1 MSYSFIERKCI
12 RKSFAKRPQKH
23 EIPNLLRIQKDSYGS
38 FLQRNVPPDERVD
51 AGLHGAFTSVFPLKS
66 NRAYVELH
74 YCGYLLEEPRFDVDE
89 CRQRGMTYAL
99 GLHVVLR
106 LVVYDRKAGPT
117 KKKIKYMK
125 EQQVYF
131 GEFPLMT
138 ETGTFIVNGA
148 ERVVLSQLQRSPG
161 VSFEHDKGK
170 TYSSGKLIYSARIIP
185 RRGCWLDFEFDA
197 RDRLYV
203 RIDRRRKLPVT
214 VLLRALGMDNQQML
228 DTFFEKEHYTVKGD
242 GIILNIDFQQMLS
255 QTINFDL
262 VVDGETILKAGG
274 RVARSHVQKMKKAR
288 LKRHPVTKAHLLD
301 KVIADDVCVQGSDVV
316 CLKAN
321 EKITPTSLVILLAS
335 GARTFTT
342 LCVNE
347 LDRTPSISSTLQDDP
362 TTSKTLARAKIY
374 RVIRPGDPPTS
385 RDVCD
390 KLFNGLFLQRERYD
404 LSECGR
410 MKLDL
415 GVGRHKGEDEVGDLA
430 TSTQERDPSVL
441 CLDDIVAVLREL
453 LKIRNGARNCDDIDH
468 LGNRRVRSVGE
479 MLEEVYRNG
488 LRRVDRALGER
499 LAQAESDDMMPK
511 NFINV
516 KPITSIVNEFFC
528 SGQLSQFMDQTN
540 PLSEVTHKRRISSLG
555 PGGLTRERAGF
566 EVRDVHPSHYGRVCP
581 IETPEG
587 PNIGLISSLA
597 VYSRPNRYGFLE
609 TPYFVVSKC
618 RVTKKVEY
626 LSAIREGNYVIAQAN
641 TLMDVRGRL
650 TGEFVSCRYRN
661 EFVLRTPKEVQY
673 IDVSTNQIVS
683 ASASLIPFLEHDD
696 ANRALMGSNM
706 QRQAVPTLQCEK
718 PLVGTGMERVV
729 AKDSGVTVLAKRG
742 GTVMSVDSTRIVMS
756 VNEHEI
762 EKDGDGA
769 DIYRLT
775 KYARSNQD
783 TCINQRP
790 LVKVGDRVEAD
801 DIIADG
807 PCTDMGELSLGRN
820 VLVAFMPWHG
830 YNFED
835 SILVSERMVE
845 GDHFTSIHI
854 EELTC
859 TARDMKVNREEI
871 TADIP
876 NVPEGMILK
885 LDESGVVYVGAEVE
899 SGDILV
905 GKVTPKGD
913 AQLGPE
919 EKLLRAIFGEKAYD
933 VKDSSLRVPSGMRG
947 TVIDVRIFTREGE
960 ERDACAQ
967 DLAMADLERMEKDIN
982 SRLRIHEDGIYDRIR
997 KLLIGEE
1004 VAGGSPDPE
1013 SGKVVTESYL
1023 NRLLRK
1029 KWLKI
1034 GLRSEN
1040 AAKKLEELKTRLT
1053 AHQTKAAEDL
1063 GKARDKLERGDDLPS
1078 GVIKRIK
1085 VHLAVKRRLQA
1096 GDKMAGRHGNKGVV
1110 SLVVPTEDMPFL
1122 ADGTPIDM
1130 VLNPLGV
1137 PSRMNVGQVLE
1148 THLGWAAKGLG
1159 KKIGDLLDS
1168 GATPAKLRELLKEIY
1183 SLGDGDSGDISR
1195 LKDAEIMLMSENLRH
1210 GVPMASPVFDGASEQ
1225 EIKDAL
1231 KMAELPESGQT
1242 KLYDGR
1248 SGECFDRDVTVGYLY
1263 MMKLNHLVDDKMHA
1277 RSIGRYSMV
1286 TQQPSG
1292 GKAYFGGQRFGE
1304 MEVWALEAYGAAHTL
1319 QEMLTVKSDD
1329 ILGRNN
1335 VYRNITNDDLR
1346 IETNVPESFN
1356 VLTKEVRALALNL
1369 DFDTKKRD
1377 GGRGTE

>member
-1 MSYSFIERKCI
+1 MSYGFTERKCV
-12 RKSFAKRPQKH
+12 RKNFAKRPQKH
-23 EIPNLLRIQKDSYGS
+23 KIPGLLRIQKNSYDS
-38 FLQRNVPPDERVD
+38 FLQRDVPPDERVD
-51 AGLHGAFTSVFPLKS
+51 AGLHSAFTSVFPIKS
-66 NRAYVELH
+66 NKGYVELH
-74 YCGYLLEEPRFDVDE
+74 YCKYLLEEPRYDVNE
-89 CRQRGMTYAL
+89 CRQRGMTYAF

-106 LVVYDRKAGPT
+106 LVVYDRKAGSE
-117 KKKIKYMK
+117 KKKIRYMK

-185 RRGCWLDFEFDA
+185 HRGCWLDFEFDNK
-197 RDRLYV
+197 DKLFV
-203 RIDRRRKLPVT
+203 RIDKRRKLPVT
-214 VLLRALGMDNQQML
+214 VLLRSLGMNNQKML
-228 DTFFEKEHYTVKGD
+228 DTFFERDRYTLKGKAIMMD
-242 GIILNIDFQQMLS
+242 IDFRRMLS
-255 QTINFDL
+255 QRINFDL

-274 RVARSHVQKMKKAR
+274 RVARSHVQKMKAVR
-288 LKRHPVTKAHLLD
+288 LKKHPITTAHLLD
-301 KVIADDVCVQGSDVV
+301 KIIGDDVVDKSGKT
-316 CLKAN
+316 CLRAN
-321 EKITPTSLVILLAS
+321 EIITPSALTVLQLS

-347 LDRTPSISSTLQDDP
+347 LDRTPSISLTLQEDP
-362 TTSKTLARAKIY
+362 TTSQILARGKIY
-374 RVIRPGDPPTS
+374 SVIRPGDPPSS
-385 RDVCD
+385 REACD
-390 KLFNGLFLQRERYD
+390 NLFNGLFLQKERYD

-415 GVGRHKGEDEVGDLA
+415 GVGRSDDVAESPAAPGREERR
-430 TSTQERDPSVL
+430 STL
-441 CLDDIVAVLREL
+441 HLDDIVSVLQEL
-453 LKIRNGARNCDDIDH
+453 LKIRNGFRSCDDIDH

-479 MLEEVYRNG
+479 MLVDTYRNG
-488 LRRVDRALGER
+488 LRRVERALGER
-499 LAQAESDDMMPK
+499 LAMAESEDMMPK

-528 SGQLSQFMDQTN
+528 SGQLSQFMDQIN

-555 PGGLTRERAGF
+555 PGGLTRDRAGF

-597 VYSRPNRYGFLE
+597 VYSHPNKYGFLE
-609 TPYFVVSKC
+609 TPYFVVSNRKI
-618 RVTKKVEY
+618 TEKVEY

-641 TLMDVRGRL
+641 VKLDTHGRL
-650 TGEFVSCRYRN
+650 TGELVSCRYQN
-661 EFVLRTPKEVQY
+661 EFVLKSPKDVQY
-673 IDVSTNQIVS
+673 IDVSSNQIVS

-729 AKDSGVTVLAKRG
+729 ARDSGVAVLAKRG

-756 VNEHEI
+756 VNEDEI
-762 EKDGDGA
+762 EDGDGV

-775 KYARSNQD
+775 KYARSNQN

-790 LVKVGDRVEAD
+790 LVTVGDCLEAG

-845 GDHFTSIHI
+845 DDHFTSIHI

-859 TARDMKVNREEI
+859 TARDMKVSREEI
-871 TADIP
+871 TADIT
-876 NVPEGMILK
+876 NVPDGMISK
-885 LDESGVVYVGAEVE
+885 LDASGVVYVGAEVE
-899 SGDILV
+899 PGDILV

-913 AQLGPE
+913 VQVGPE
-919 EKLLRAIFGEKAYD
+919 EKLLRAIFGEKAHD
-933 VKDSSLRVPSGMRG
+933 VKDTSLRVPSGMHG
-947 TVIDVRIFTREGE
+947 TVIGVRIFTREGE
-960 ERDACAQ
+960 KKDACAQ
-967 DLAMADLERMEKDIN
+967 KLATADFDRMEKDIN
-982 SRLRIHEDGIYDRIR
+982 SRLRIHENGVYDRIL

-1004 VAGGSPDPE
+1004 LARDSTALKADQAL
-1013 SGKVVTESYL
+1013 TESDL
-1023 NRLLRK
+1023 KALPRK
-1029 KWLKI
+1029 NWLKI
-1034 GLRSEN
+1034 SLRRES
-1040 AAKKLEELKTRLT
+1040 AAKKLEELKARLVVHQDT
-1053 AHQTKAAEDL
+1053 ATEGL
-1063 GKARDKLERGDDLPS
+1063 NKAREKLERGDALPS

-1085 VHLAVKRRLQA
+1085 IHLAVKRRLQA

-1159 KKIGDLLDS
+1159 KKIGNLLDAGS
-1168 GATPAKLRELLKEIY
+1168 SPEKLRKKLKQIY
-1183 SLGDGDSGDISR
+1183 GAGRRESEHVSNLDDTEVM
-1195 LKDAEIMLMSENLRH
+1195 KMSERLRH
-1210 GVPMASPVFDGASEQ
+1210 GVPMETPVFDGAAEQ
-1225 EIKDAL
+1225 EIKNAL
-1231 KMAELPESGQT
+1231 KMAGMPQSGQT
-1242 KLYDGR
+1242 QLYDGR
-1248 SGECFDRDVTVGYLY
+1248 SGERFDRDVTVGYLY

-1286 TQQPSG
+1286 TQQPTG

-1304 MEVWALEAYGAAHTL
+1304 MEVWALEAYGASYTL

-1329 ILGRNN
+1329 IVGRNN

-1346 IETNVPESFN
+1346 IETSIPESFN
-1356 VLTKEVRALALNL
+1356 VLTKEIRALGLNI
-1369 DFDTKKRD
+1369 DFDTKKRNS
-1377 GGRGTE
+1377 GQGIE

>member
-1 MSYSFIERKCI
+1 MSYGFTERKCV
-12 RKSFAKRPQKH
+12 RKNFAKRPNKH
-23 EIPNLLRIQKDSYGS
+23 KIPSLLRIQKNSYNS
-38 FLQRNVPPDERVD
+38 FLQRDVPHEERVA
-51 AGLHGAFTSVFPLKS
+51 AGLHSAFTSVFPIKS
-66 NRAYVELH
+66 NKGYVELH
-74 YCGYLLEEPRFDVDE
+74 YCEYLLEEPRYDVNE
-89 CRQRGMTYAL
+89 CRQRGMTYAF

-106 LVVYDRKAGPT
+106 LVVYDRKAGSE

-125 EQQVYF
+125 EQKVYF

-170 TYSSGKLIYSARIIP
+170 TYTSGKLIYSARIIP
-185 RRGCWLDFEFDA
+185 HRGCWLDFEFDNK
-197 RDRLYV
+197 DKLFV
-203 RIDRRRKLPVT
+203 RIDKRRKLPVT
-214 VLLRALGMDNQQML
+214 VLLRSLGMNNQQML
-228 DTFFEKEHYTVKGD
+228 DVFFERDHYTLKGD
-242 GIILNIDFQQMLS
+242 AIMMDIDLNRMLS
-255 QTINFDL
+255 QRINFDL
-262 VVDGETILKAGG
+262 VVSGETILKAGG
-274 RVARSHVQKMKKAR
+274 RVARSHVQKMKTAR
-288 LKRHPVTKAHLLD
+288 LKKHQITQAHLLD
-301 KVIADDVCVQGSDVV
+301 KIIGDDIVDKNGKI

-321 EKITPTSLVILLAS
+321 ERITPTALSVIQLS
-335 GARTFTT
+335 GVRTFTT

-347 LDRTPSISSTLQDDP
+347 LDRTPSISLTLQEDQ
-362 TTSKTLARAKIY
+362 TIGKTHARAKIY
-374 RVIRPGDPPTS
+374 SVIRPGDPPPS
-385 RDVCD
+385 RDACD
-390 KLFNGLFLQRERYD
+390 NLFNGLFLQKERYD

-415 GVGRHKGEDEVGDLA
+415 GVGRGDDGAKNLTGSNGKGGLL
-430 TSTQERDPSVL
+430 TLSS
-441 CLDDIVAVLREL
+441 DDIVAVLQEL
-453 LKIRNGARNCDDIDH
+453 LKIRNGSRSCDDIDH

-479 MLEEVYRNG
+479 MLVDTYRNG
-488 LRRVDRALGER
+488 LRRVERALGER
-499 LAQAESDDMMPK
+499 LTIAESEDMMPK

-528 SGQLSQFMDQTN
+528 SGQLSQFMDQIN
-540 PLSEVTHKRRISSLG
+540 PLSEVTHKRRVTSLG
-555 PGGLTRERAGF
+555 PGGLTRDRAGF
-566 EVRDVHPSHYGRVCP
+566 EVRDVHPSHYGRICP

-597 VYSRPNRYGFLE
+597 VYSQPNRYGFLE
-609 TPYFVVSKC
+609 TPYFVVSN
-618 RVTKKVEY
+618 RQITGKVEY

-641 TLMDVRGRL
+641 AQADTHGRL
-650 TGEFVSCRYRN
+650 TGELVSCRHQN
-661 EFVLRTPKEVQY
+661 EFVLKSPKEVQY
-673 IDVSTNQIVS
+673 IDVSSNQIVS
-683 ASASLIPFLEHDD
+683 VSASLIPFLEHDD

-718 PLVGTGMERVV
+718 PLVGTGMERLV
-729 AKDSGVTVLAKRG
+729 ARDSGVTVLAKRG

-756 VNEHEI
+756 VNEDEI
-762 EKDGDGA
+762 EDGDGV

-775 KYARSNQD
+775 KYERSNQD

-790 LVKVGDRVEAD
+790 LVTVGDHLEAD

-845 GDHFTSIHI
+845 DDHFTSIHI

-859 TARDMKVNREEI
+859 TARDMKVSREEI
-871 TADIP
+871 TSDIT
-876 NVPEGMILK
+876 NVPDGMISK

-899 SGDILV
+899 PGDILV

-913 AQLGPE
+913 VQVGPE
-919 EKLLRAIFGEKAYD
+919 EKLLRAIFGEKAHD
-933 VKDSSLRVPSGMRG
+933 VKDTSLRVPSGMHG
-947 TVIDVRIFTREGE
+947 TVIGVRIFTREGE
-960 ERDACAQ
+960 EKDACAQ
-967 DLAMADLERMEKDIN
+967 KLATADFDRMEKDIN
-982 SRLRIHEDGIYDRIR
+982 SRLRIHEDGVYDRIR
-997 KLLIGEE
+997 KLLIGKEL
-1004 VAGGSPDPE
+1004 AKGSGDLE
-1013 SGKVVTESYL
+1013 TDHVLTEDDL
-1023 NRLLRK
+1023 KALPRR

-1040 AAKKLEELKTRLT
+1040 AAKKLEELKARLVV
-1053 AHQTKAAEDL
+1053 HQDTAAEGL
-1063 GKARDKLERGDDLPS
+1063 CKAREKLERGDALPS
-1078 GVIKRIK
+1078 GVIKRVKI
-1085 VHLAVKRRLQA
+1085 HLAVKRRLQA

-1159 KKIGDLLDS
+1159 KKIGDLLDAGS
-1168 GATPAKLRELLKEIY
+1168 SSAKLRRLLKRIY
-1183 SLGDGDSGDISR
+1183 GTGGLESEHISSLSDT
-1195 LKDAEIMLMSENLRH
+1195 EIMEMSERLRH
-1210 GVPMASPVFDGASEQ
+1210 GVPMETPVFDGATEQ
-1225 EIKDAL
+1225 EIKNAL
-1231 KMAELPESGQT
+1231 KMAGMPESGQT

-1329 ILGRNN
+1329 ILGRNS

-1346 IETNVPESFN
+1346 VETNIPESFN
-1356 VLTKEVRALALNL
+1356 VLTKEVRALGLNM
-1369 DFDTKKRD
+1369 DFDTKKA
-1377 GGRGTE
+1377 